1 VLPAAAAHRC
11 GWEAVVMSRYW
22 LRVRAEY
29 VVPVLATSR
38 EDALGLDEG
47 DLVDELTPESLY
59 SCEIIGAVP
68 DSERHAWPTSAAALD
83 VAEVGI
89 AARDDADLSAA
100 MLEVGERIRA
110 QFRGVSM
117 SSDELRSL
125 VSRAIAAMSQQVAE
139 SVLGADADDRW
150 ARLPRLAERIRMSA
164 DSSARAYCKWRTQS

>member
-1 VLPAAAAHRC
+1 
-11 GWEAVVMSRYW
+11 MSKYW
-22 LRVRAEY
+22 VRVRAEY
-29 VVPVLATSR
+29 VVSVLATSR

-47 DLVDELTPESLY
+47 DLVDELTPEALY

-68 DSERHAWPTSAAALD
+68 DSERHAWPTAAATLD

>member
-1 VLPAAAAHRC
+1 MARFWV
-11 GWEAVVMSRYW
+11 
-22 LRVRAEY
+22 RVRAEY
-29 VVPVLATSR
+29 VVGVLATSR
-38 EDALGLDEG
+38 EDALWLDEG

-83 VAEVGI
+83 VAEVSI

-100 MLEVGERIRA
+100 MLEIGERIRA

-117 SSDELRSL
+117 SGDELRSL
-125 VSRAIAAMSQQVAE
+125 VSRAINAMAQQVAE

-150 ARLPRLAERIRMSA
+150 ARLPRLAERIRLSA
-164 DSSARAYCKWRTQS
+164 DVSARAYVKWRTQS

>member
-1 VLPAAAAHRC
+1 
-11 GWEAVVMSRYW
+11 MSKYW
-22 LRVRAEY
+22 VRVRAEY

-38 EDALGLDEG
+38 EDALQLDEG
-47 DLVDELTPESLY
+47 DLVDELTPEALY
-59 SCEIIGAVP
+59 SCEIIGAVA

-83 VAEVGI
+83 VEEVGI

-117 SSDELRSL
+117 AEKELISL
-125 VSRAIAAMSQQVAE
+125 VSRSIAAMAQQVAE

-150 ARLPRLAERIRMSA
+150 ARLPRLAERIRLSA
-164 DSSARAYCKWRTQS
+164 DVSARAYVKWRTQS